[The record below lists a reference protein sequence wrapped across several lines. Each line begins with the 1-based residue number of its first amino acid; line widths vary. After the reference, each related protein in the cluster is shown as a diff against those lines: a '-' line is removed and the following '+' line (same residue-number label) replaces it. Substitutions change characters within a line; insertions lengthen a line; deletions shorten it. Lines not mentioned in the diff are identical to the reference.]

1 MADTV
6 KVSKEEM
13 ASIKAENRHK
23 EILKGLSNVL
33 TLLRD
38 HQSEDPAIPL
48 LIRQTQALEKM
59 VSTMAPV
66 SIPAPVVT
74 VNSNHEPVA
83 KSIESMTQEL
93 ISAIK
98 SLESTIQQQKSVDY
112 EFETIR
118 DNFGRLSSVK
128 VTTKPQL
135 NHEQK

>member
-1 MADTV
+1 MGEAV
-6 KVSKEEM
+6 KISKEEM
-13 ASIKAENRHK
+13 ASVKAENRHK

-59 VSTMAPV
+59 VATMAPV